1 MATRQDT
8 FSGAGGLGK
17 VFCGAVMLFVGCN
30 KPPLSISSTAPE
42 SAVVGFENQ
51 ESHESRAV
59 ALELVDYD
67 GLMARVALQRGK
79 IVVLDCW
86 STACPPCVKE
96 FPQLVA
102 RQKKWGDAVV
112 CLSLSFDYEGV
123 GTPEDVVPRVQGFL
137 ESVKA
142 THIINLLTRID
153 ADTLYGQLDLVS
165 VPAVYVWGPDGTL
178 AQRFD
183 EDDAAKRLGRS
194 FTYDDVEAVVLSLL
208 AWKNHK

>member
-1 MATRQDT
+1 
-8 FSGAGGLGK
+8 
-17 VFCGAVMLFVGCN
+17 MLFVGCS
-30 KPPLSISSTAPE
+30 KPPSSVSSTAPE
-42 SAVVGFENQ
+42 SAVVGFEIQ
-51 ESHESRAV
+51 ESRTV

-102 RQKKWGDAVV
+102 RQKQWGDAVV

-123 GTPEDVVPRVQGFL
+123 GTPEDVVPRVQDFL

-153 ADTLYGQLDLVS
+153 ADMLYRQLDLAS

-183 EDDAAKRLGRS
+183 EDDAAKRLGRP
-194 FTYDDVEAVVLSLL
+194 FTYDDVEAVVLSLME
-208 AWKNHK
+208 WKTHK